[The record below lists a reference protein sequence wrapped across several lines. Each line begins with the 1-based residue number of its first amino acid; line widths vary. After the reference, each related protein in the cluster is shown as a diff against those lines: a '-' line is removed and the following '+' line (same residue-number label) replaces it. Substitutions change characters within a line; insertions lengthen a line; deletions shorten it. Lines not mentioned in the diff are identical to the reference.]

1 MPWLPVARTEE
12 CPVGSS
18 IERVVADRV
27 VAIFNVAGAYYA
39 LEFDVRD
46 GRSPLNARVVQPS
59 FATRVEG
66 DEILIEL
73 P

>member
-1 MPWLPVARTEE
+1 M
-12 CPVGSS
+12 
-18 IERVVADRV
+18 ADRV